1 MVLSAVNVTKKIS
14 KIFFWPKLSGHI
26 PTPNIQSIIAFRVF
40 KLIKNV
46 HFKAIFQYLP
56 IRIVETWN
64 STRIYK
70 NTHISGSTNA
80 TETCQTILESADHG
94 LQLMLR

>member
-1 MVLSAVNVTKKIS
+1 M
-14 KIFFWPKLSGHI
+14 
-26 PTPNIQSIIAFRVF
+26 
-40 KLIKNV
+40 
-46 HFKAIFQYLP
+46 AIFQYLP

-80 TETCQTILESADHG
+80 TETCQTILG
-94 LQLMLR
+94 GRQLTSEEKVGGPPLEACRRKGVINFSQVINSHQSLDSQSMLD

>member
-1 MVLSAVNVTKKIS
+1 MRLIWLSGLHMVLS
-14 KIFFWPKLSGHI
+14 
-26 PTPNIQSIIAFRVF
+26 
-40 KLIKNV
+40 
-46 HFKAIFQYLP
+46 AIFQYLP
-56 IRIVETWN
+56 IRIVETLN